1 MLALGSSVWER
12 DRAPTSRIGSL
23 AMLREVLEGEV
34 PLRIQARIQQ
44 DIHTA
49 LRLAEEFKLR
59 FTFEEATEA
68 YRCIETLKEASMPV
82 IFGPIYERPS
92 GIRARSSESRRS
104 RYYTFRA
111 LIEAGIPTALS
122 AQELREE
129 DGLARQAMY
138 AMRFGVRFDDALQA
152 VTQTPAQMLGLDDQI
167 GTIESGKR
175 ADLVIWRGQPFAAT
189 SMALVVLI
197 DGQVVVDRR

>member
-1 MLALGSSVWER
+1 MLDGK
-12 DRAPTSRIGSL
+12 
-23 AMLREVLEGEV
+23 V

-68 YRCIETLKEASMPV
+68 YRCIETLKAAAMPV
-82 IFGPIYERPS
+82 IFGPIYDRPN
-92 GIRARSSESRRS
+92 GIRARSGEARRS
-104 RYYTFRA
+104 RYYTLRA

-122 AQELREE
+122 AQDLREE
-129 DGLARQAMY
+129 EGLARQVMY
-138 AMRFGVRFDDALQA
+138 AMRFGVGFDEALRA
-152 VTQTPAQMLGLDDQI
+152 VTQTPAEMLALEDQI

-175 ADLVIWRGQPFAAT
+175 ADLVLWSGRPFAAT
-189 SMALVVLI
+189 SRVMVVLI
-197 DGQVVVDRR
+197 DGKVVVDRR